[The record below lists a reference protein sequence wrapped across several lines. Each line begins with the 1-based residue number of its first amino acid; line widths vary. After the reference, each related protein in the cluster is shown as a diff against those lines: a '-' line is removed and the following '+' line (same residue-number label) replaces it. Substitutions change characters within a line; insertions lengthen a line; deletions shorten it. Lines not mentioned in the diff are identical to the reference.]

1 MKFICTDMLEAN
13 ERTIGLLA
21 VVAQAERRMISERTK
36 AALAAAKARGV
47 KLGNPNGVA
56 ALRADAATRWKGVE
70 VRQAK
75 ADAFAERLR
84 PVLDGMAAMSANA
97 TAAELDRLG
106 YATARGVK
114 WTARAV
120 INVRG
125 RLGTGAF
132 S

>member
-1 MKFICTDMLEAN
+1 MAREAPWL
-13 ERTIGLLA
+13 GVSL
-21 VVAQAERRMISERTK
+21 V
-36 AALAAAKARGV
+36 AAAV
-47 KLGNPNGVA
+47 DQIPI
-56 ALRADAATRWKGVE
+56 AATRWKGVE